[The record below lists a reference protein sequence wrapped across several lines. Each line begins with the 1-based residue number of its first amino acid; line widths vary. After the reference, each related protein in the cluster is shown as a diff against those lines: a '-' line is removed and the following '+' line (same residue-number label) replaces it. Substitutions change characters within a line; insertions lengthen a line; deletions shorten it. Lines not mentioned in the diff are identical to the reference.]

1 MRTFLGFLLGG
12 LIAGALALGIGILA
26 MDQGWVSTREGAAA
40 MGIVFF
46 ITPTAALFGAIVG
59 AIIART
65 TRRRQP

>member
-12 LIAGALALGIGILA
+12 LIAGAVALGIGILA

-46 ITPTAALFGAIVG
+46 ITPAAAIAGGIAGAVF
-59 AIIART
+59 AAM
-65 TRRRQP
+65 RRR